1 MVLKT
6 AKSLKTV
13 YTLSII
19 GLFMPFPKPTLL
31 RVCLSMCMCI
41 ATSIVQYTRYSCVE
55 NTLIEKPG
63 RPQSTGSQRVGHD
76 QRDPVCIDRLFFA
89 CDSSA
94 PVKVVHE
101 GGSAAW
107 VAGTMVAPS
116 VQGYG
121 LPQPLVYWAHQ
132 SPFSSLWYL
141 TIRRPLRLV
150 FVRTSA
156 RSGT

>member
-1 MVLKT
+1 MKWNRT
-6 AKSLKTV
+6 ANYEKLYFVYGKCEYYFVKRLSEYVYVYSNQYCSIHSVFLCGEHPDRKAWQATV
-13 YTLSII
+13 HRVTESWTR
-19 GLFMPFPKPTLL
+19 PKGP
-31 RVCLSMCMCI
+31 RMH
-41 ATSIVQYTRYSCVE
+41 R
-55 NTLIEKPG
+55 
-63 RPQSTGSQRVGHD
+63 H
-76 QRDPVCIDRLFFA
+76 RLFFA